1 MDKLASRIEGVLVGR
16 SVNYTGPS
24 LNLIQRNV
32 VVVNVVTVTVFGNLN
47 EAQNTTDIR
56 EEASVLLSV
65 LPSVSPTLRHI
76 YARKIKSVCHR
87 QKTLTHR
94 EFVMKINHCDGQSS
108 QMRLKKTASVPASE
122 GVRVTVGTPE
132 KHLKT
137 H

>member
-1 MDKLASRIEGVLVGR
+1 MDKLASRIEGVSVGR

-65 LPSVSPTLRHI
+65 LPSVLPTLRHI
-76 YARKIKSVCHR
+76 YARKNKKRLSPAKNFNSPRVCDEN
-87 QKTLTHR
+87 K
-94 EFVMKINHCDGQSS
+94 
-108 QMRLKKTASVPASE
+108 
-122 GVRVTVGTPE
+122 
-132 KHLKT
+132 
-137 H
+137 